1 MLADL
6 FSQLGIEPVHLLIQI
21 LGFLVLYWLL
31 SKFLFGPVQT
41 MLATRE
47 EQIKSRLDEA
57 EEKRQEMIRMRDDY
71 EARVADIEA
80 ESRERIE
87 EAMGQAQVARDELL
101 SHAREQAQRIMERGH
116 AEIQREK
123 EKALVEIR
131 DRVAELAVITAG
143 QLIRREL
150 DEPIHRQLA
159 EEIIDGIGRN

>member
-1 MLADL
+1 MAL
-6 FSQLGIEPVHLLIQI
+6 FNQLGIDPTHLLIQV
-21 LGFLVLYWLL
+21 LGFLILYWVL
-31 SKFLFGPVQT
+31 SKFLFGPVQN

-47 EQIKSRLDEA
+47 EQIKSRLSEA

-131 DRVAELAVITAG
+131 DRVAELAVVTAG
-143 QLIRREL
+143 QLIRKEL
-150 DEPIHRQLA
+150 DDQTHRQLA
-159 EEIIDGIGRN
+159 EEIIEGIGRN

>member
-1 MLADL
+1 MAL
-6 FSQLGIEPVHLLIQI
+6 FNQLGIDPTHLLIQV
-21 LGFLVLYWLL
+21 LGFLILYWVL
-31 SKFLFGPVQT
+31 SKFLFGPVQN

-57 EEKRQEMIRMRDDY
+57 EEKRQDMIRMRDDY
-71 EARVADIEA
+71 EARIADIEA

-143 QLIRREL
+143 QLIQREL
-150 DEPIHRQLA
+150 DEPTHRQLA